1 MTWTL
6 LRGGRL
12 HDPTHGIDGEVRDL
26 AIQDGRIVARPTEP
40 PSEVIDAGGCIVM
53 AGGIDLHS
61 HIGGG
66 KVNLARLLLAGGP
79 PRPDDGRRQPVRAR

>member
-53 AGGIDLHS
+53 AGGIDLHTP
-61 HIGGG
+61 HRRRQGQPGAHADG
-66 KVNLARLLLAGGP
+66 RGP
-79 PRPDDGRRQPVRAR
+79 PR